1 MASVDIARIRL
12 DGGTQPRATIHADW
26 IEEYAADMGAGAS
39 FPPVTVFFD
48 GTDYWLADGFH
59 RTHAATALGLVEID
73 ADIRQGTQRDA
84 ILFSVG
90 ANASHGQRRTNEDK
104 RRAVLRLLGDAEWS
118 TKPFRE
124 IARDC
129 AVAESFVRKLVPQPS
144 AHNAQMERPLSRTV
158 TRGGT
163 TYQMNTAAIGG
174 HRPAAAP
181 PATLPLV
188 PPVAREVPPTGPVS
202 LPECEPVWTP
212 PQPAAVVPPKFDH
225 EAAAV
230 REKAFAAIRALSEQP
245 DPQAVIDA
253 WMKHRGYGEPVQ
265 TIEKAIAWLQ
275 AFLPLYRE
283 AEPKRWAAIEERL
296 DRVA

>member
-1 MASVDIARIRL
+1 MPSVEIGCIRL

-59 RTHAATALGLVEID
+59 RTHAAMALGLIEIE

-104 RRAVLRLLGDAEWS
+104 RRAVLRLLNDAEWAGWAD
-118 TKPFRE
+118 RE
-124 IARDC
+124 IARRCGVDNKTVG
-129 AVAESFVRKLVPQPS
+129 ALRPRPIQSDTEEFPQYNPRTFT
-144 AHNAQMERPLSRTV
+144 HPKTGRP
-158 TRGGT
+158 T
-163 TYQMNTAAIGG
+163 TMNTAAIGG

-181 PATLPLV
+181 PVALPLA
-188 PPVAREVPPTGPVS
+188 PPVAREVPPT
-202 LPECEPVWTP
+202 EPS
-212 PQPAAVVPPKFDH
+212 PQPATVMPPKFDH
-225 EAAAV
+225 EAAAI
-230 REKAFAAIRALSEQP
+230 REKAFDAIRALSDLPE
-245 DPQAVIDA
+245 PQAVIDA

-265 TIEKAIAWLQ
+265 TIEKAIVWLQ
-275 AFLPLYRE
+275 AFLPLYSD